1 MTQGG
6 KNLNEVSWI
15 HHSEGFR
22 SEILHRLIDGKHPII
37 CRLSTLLS
45 TISDVGFRNHPEL
58 LPKKKLPEMCHQ
70 GPVGIFKY
78 DGTTWNVGHPHRQS
92 TKMMGS

>member
-45 TISDVGFRNHPEL
+45 TISDAGFRNHPEL
-58 LPKKKLPEMCHQ
+58 LPKKNYPKCATKARLEFLNMMERH
-70 GPVGIFKY
+70 
-78 DGTTWNVGHPHRQS
+78 GTWVTHIGKAQ
-92 TKMMGS
+92 K